1 MYDFSNIDTVYRFNS
16 SVLFPNG
23 SRSELCKSE
32 RLQGR
37 RINYNHYEISLI
49 GATDVLLNGA
59 PPDDFNEVMLTLGQS
74 LYPIVLEVT
83 ETGFIEKVSNFEDI
97 EKRWKASCSDIKNLY
112 ESSFVVEQY
121 INSSSGNMRNKD
133 AFLNALRRNAFLQL
147 FFNDYEREDS
157 RFIVP
162 DFPMRKD
169 KTLFSFNKREWQDRE
184 IIYSGQP
191 EKSDKEAIVLGGNAV
206 LKIRRAE
213 DGIPRTARFM
223 ACVEVKEKG
232 YFTKEIGIELIN

>member
-1 MYDFSNIDTVYRFNS
+1 M
-16 SVLFPNG
+16 
-23 SRSELCKSE
+23 
-32 RLQGR
+32 
-37 RINYNHYEISLI
+37 
-49 GATDVLLNGA
+49 LNGA

-121 INSSSGNMRNKD
+121 INSSSGNMRNKE

-147 FFNDYEREDS
+147 FFNEYEREVS
-157 RFIVP
+157 RFIIP
-162 DFPMRKD
+162 DFPMRKV

-191 EKSDKEAIVLGGNAV
+191 EKSDEEAIVLGGNAV
-206 LKIRRAE
+206 LKIRRSE
-213 DGIPRTARFM
+213 NGIPRTARFM

-232 YFTKEIGIELIN
+232 YFTKEIGIELIY